1 MRRTFQ
7 LFIISFFLLSCTILQ
22 AQGISRSSGL
32 GLRFGSW
39 NKKLSQ
45 VNFTGEGDLEV
56 GGAGCTFFYYF
67 TRFKENWFWE
77 FSIGAIGGAQ
87 IEVTQS
93 TTLEATGVVPIT
105 FGLRNDFLAD
115 RNPGKLQ
122 PYYCFGGGPYIVG
135 TNLIQNDIEREEH
148 GFKFGLYAGPGL
160 NMTFTSW
167 FAINL
172 DLKYHLVNLNMSNP
186 ASCFTVNLG
195 FAFMWGSKREI
206 FRIKDIKLI
215 VTDIYPAYYQF
226 YNTYP
231 LALVTIQNKFGSPI
245 EVNVKANVRPFS
257 PRPKESGFIK
267 INKGETRD
275 IPATVVLD
283 PEIFEISSREP
294 AVLDIEVEGK
304 AGTSQ
309 KKKISN
315 QITVHTRNSWNG
327 EIDKLSFFLTSDDPE
342 ILSFSRQVVQS
353 RQDSMAAILSDFHKA
368 RIIFEELKSLGIC
381 YQSDP
386 NVPFYQDDRVQYA
399 EETLQLGSGDCDDLV
414 VLYASL
420 LESLGINTAFIQVN
434 DPEKSLAH
442 LYLIF
447 NSRVPV
453 ENAGLISNNEKRF
466 IIREDLNGNQIIWI
480 PVETTLVSQG
490 FEEAW
495 KSGATNYLKD
505 GILRNGISEGWLN
518 VVDVK

>member
-1 MRRTFQ
+1 MKHTFQ
-7 LFIISFFLLSCTILQ
+7 FTIIFFFLLSYTLLK
-22 AQGISRSSGL
+22 AQGISRSSGI
-32 GLRFGSW
+32 GLRFGTW
-39 NKKLSQ
+39 NKKLSH

-77 FSIGAIGGAQ
+77 FSIGGIGGTD
-87 IEVTQS
+87 IEITQS
-93 TTLEATGVVPIT
+93 TRLETTGVVPIT

-135 TNLIQNDIEREEH
+135 TQLTENTKKKEEH
-148 GFKFGLYAGPGL
+148 GFKLGLYAGPGL

-172 DLKYHLVNLNMSNP
+172 DLRYHLVNLNMSNP
-186 ASCFTVNLG
+186 ASCFTVNIG

-206 FRIKDIKLI
+206 FQIKDIKLI

-231 LALVTIQNKFGSPI
+231 LALVTVQNKFGSPI
-245 EVNVKANVRPFS
+245 EVNVKASVRPFS

-275 IPATVVLD
+275 ISATVVFD
-283 PEIFEISSREP
+283 PEIFNISTREP

-309 KKKISN
+309 KKKISS
-315 QITVHTRNSWNG
+315 QITIHTRNSWNG
-327 EIDKLSFFLTSDDPE
+327 EIDKLSFFVTSDDPE
-342 ILSFSRQVVQS
+342 ILSFSRQAIQS
-353 RQDSMAAILSDFHKA
+353 RPDSIPPILTNFQNA
-368 RIIFEELKSLGIC
+368 RIIFEKLQELGIC

-386 NVPFYQDDRVQYA
+386 NVPFYRDDRVQFA
-399 EETLQLGSGDCDDLV
+399 GETIKLRTGDCDDLV

-447 NSRVPV
+447 NSNVPL
-453 ENAGLISNNEKRF
+453 ESAALISNNEKRY
-466 IIREDLNGNQIIWI
+466 IIREDYAGKQLIWI
-480 PVETTLVSQG
+480 PVETTLLTQG

-495 KSGATNYLKD
+495 KLAATNYLKD
-505 GILRNGISEGWLN
+505 AVLRNGISEGWLN
-518 VVDVK
+518 VFDLE